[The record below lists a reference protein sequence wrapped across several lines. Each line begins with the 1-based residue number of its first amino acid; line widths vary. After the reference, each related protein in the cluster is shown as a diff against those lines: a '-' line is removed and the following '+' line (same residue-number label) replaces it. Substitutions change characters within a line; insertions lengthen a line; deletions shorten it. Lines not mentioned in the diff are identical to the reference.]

1 DLFYTDNNLHAAKF
15 GAYLSMRKIAEPNL
29 CQRPLN
35 RAVGPEA
42 RAEAYSWSMRILLL
56 VNGAASTV
64 TARTRVVIRKALK
77 TEHDV
82 ELAETGRR
90 GHATSLARGAAHDG
104 VEVIVVLGGDG
115 TVNETANGLAGTSC
129 AMAVLPGGSTNVFSR
144 ILGLPDDP
152 VDATSVILDALREQS
167 IRRIGLGML
176 NGRYFTFHTGLG
188 YDAAVVEQ
196 VERHGSL
203 KRYAG
208 HPLFIW
214 AALATWFGHYDRRSP
229 RMRLQFSNGDV
240 VDDSKFTIVLNADPY
255 TYLGSRALHLVPE
268 CGLNDALASVSF
280 KKLRMSTLLGPLSN
294 AIRSGTGIPNS
305 RQIHVASG
313 LQRIDITTSMPVPY
327 QVDGD
332 FLGEVSN
339 VVIEHHPEV
348 LDLVWP
354 STASQ

>member
-1 DLFYTDNNLHAAKF
+1 
-15 GAYLSMRKIAEPNL
+15 
-29 CQRPLN
+29 
-35 RAVGPEA
+35 
-42 RAEAYSWSMRILLL
+42 MRILLL

-77 TEHDV
+77 AEHDV

-104 VEVIVVLGGDG
+104 VEVVVVLGGDG
-115 TVNETANGLAGTSC
+115 TVNETANGLAGTNC

-152 VDATSVILDALREQS
+152 VEATAVLLDALREPS
-167 IRRIGLGML
+167 IQRIGLGML

-196 VERHGSL
+196 VEKRGSL

-214 AALATWFGHYDRRSP
+214 ASLTTWVRHYDRKSP
-229 RMRLQFSNGDV
+229 RMRLKFSNGDIV
-240 VDDSKFTIVLNADPY
+240 EDSKFTIVLNADPY
-255 TYLGSRALHLVPE
+255 TYLGSQPLHLVPE
-268 CGLNDALASVSF
+268 CGLHDALASVSF
-280 KKLRMSTLLGPLSN
+280 RKLRLTTLTRPLIK
-294 AIRSGTGIPNS
+294 AIRSGNGVPATRN
-305 RQIHVASG
+305 IHIAKD
-313 LQRIDITTSMPVPY
+313 LTRIEITTSKPVPY

-332 FLGEVSN
+332 YLGDVSDF
-339 VVIEHHPEV
+339 VIEHHPNV

-354 STASQ
+354 STAGD

>member
-1 DLFYTDNNLHAAKF
+1 
-15 GAYLSMRKIAEPNL
+15 
-29 CQRPLN
+29 
-35 RAVGPEA
+35 
-42 RAEAYSWSMRILLL
+42 MRILLL

-77 TEHDV
+77 AEHDV

-104 VEVIVVLGGDG
+104 VEVVVVLGGDG
-115 TVNETANGLAGTSC
+115 TVNETANGLAGTNC

-152 VDATSVILDALREQS
+152 VEATSVILDALRDRS

-188 YDAAVVEQ
+188 YDAAVVKQ
-196 VERHGSL
+196 VESHGSL

-214 AALATWFGHYDRRSP
+214 AAITTWVRHYDRKSP
-229 RMRLQFSNGDV
+229 RMRLQFSNGAV
-240 VDDSKFTIVLNADPY
+240 VVDSKFTIVLNADPY
-255 TYLGSRALHLVPE
+255 TYLGSRALHLVPD
-268 CGLNDALASVSF
+268 CDLSDALASVSF
-280 KKLRMSTLLGPLSN
+280 RKLRISTLIGPLTS
-294 AIRSGTGIPNS
+294 AVRSGVGIANS
-305 RQIHVASG
+305 RQIHVTSG
-313 LQRIDITTSMPVPY
+313 LRRIDITSSIPVPY

-332 FLGEVSN
+332 YLGEVSS
-339 VVIEHHPEV
+339 VVIEHHPDV

-354 STASQ
+354 KIPRSTAGQGA